1 MNNSNEKILGLGDI
15 ETVNNISTIE
25 QQSFSFDKPVLII
38 TGWSLDQNN
47 QQLDNLYLL
56 VDEKPFLKYDDFISR
71 TDIVNNHDTD
81 SSELSGWIISFL
93 SGYLEE
99 GCHNLS
105 VASLKNQQIIMFEQV
120 IQICKN

>member
-1 MNNSNEKILGLGDI
+1 M
-15 ETVNNISTIE
+15 NNISTSE
-25 QQSFSFDKPVLII
+25 QQSFSLEQPVLII

-71 TDIVNNHDTD
+71 DDIRKNPNTD
-81 SSELSGWIISFL
+81 SSQLSGWVISFL
-93 SGYLEE
+93 SGYLED

-120 IQICKN
+120 IQVCKN

>member
-1 MNNSNEKILGLGDI
+1 
-15 ETVNNISTIE
+15 VNNISTVT
-25 QQSFSFDKPVLII
+25 QQSFSLDKSVLII

-71 TDIVNNHDTD
+71 DDIANNRNLNP
-81 SSELSGWIISFL
+81 SEKSGWVISFL

-105 VASLKNQQIIMFEQV
+105 VASLKNQQIIMYTQV
-120 IQICKN
+120 IQVCKN